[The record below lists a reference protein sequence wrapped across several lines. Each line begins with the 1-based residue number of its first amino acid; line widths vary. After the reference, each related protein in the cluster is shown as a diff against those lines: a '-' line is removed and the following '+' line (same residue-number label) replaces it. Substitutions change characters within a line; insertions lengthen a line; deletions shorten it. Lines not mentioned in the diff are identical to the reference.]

1 MYRAFASLG
10 NLHEVNIVICSPAAV
25 CQALK
30 RQQFLPKK
38 LTRVKDACTLHCE
51 FTLMYLIGRMLWVV
65 QKSITTEF
73 IGSDVWC
80 FTAFPFPVCSI
91 WQFFLF
97 FFPFMQSPN
106 AGDKDDQMLTVGS
119 NYALSICFSGEW
131 WGKPYFGLAC
141 INIFLNCWDFFLLL
155 YRYRVK

>member
-10 NLHEVNIVICSPAAV
+10 NFHEVNIVICSPAAV

-30 RQQFLPKK
+30 RQQFLSKK

-119 NYALSICFSGEW
+119 NYASEHLFLRRVVRQALLWFGMHQHFCELLGFLSPPIPLQS
-131 WGKPYFGLAC
+131 
-141 INIFLNCWDFFLLL
+141 
-155 YRYRVK
+155 